1 MVSLAEPLIED
12 IAASG
17 RKSLVDHILLH
28 DTSQV
33 RIDNEEAKRIL
44 TLCGLWSGF
53 PITNNTKALLIMFVL
68 FSTITVGQYFAATA
82 VGSQALIADVTSM
95 AVDAVSYLGNI
106 FGECPEYPAQR
117 IVTQLFFSFL
127 SVFLLFYFNTEVMI
141 ESIGML
147 KDRPNGESGSSMEG
161 IIVMTFAGLG
171 ILFDAISLFSFR
183 HFALKEAKEQM
194 AIGGGDDQEGGSLV
208 SADYQA
214 VTEEGDKFDEE
225 GVKVEKP
232 EINMMSALLHVSADL
247 FRSSS
252 TFILGVLMT
261 AGVLSPAQSN
271 QGDAVLAITIC
282 CTIYLA
288 GFYALYEWSVALRKW
303 WSDLAKV
310 DMEEERGGAADI
322 LLG

>member
-1 MVSLAEPLIED
+1 MISLADPLIED

-28 DTSQV
+28 DTAEVQK
-33 RIDNEEAKRIL
+33 DNEEAKRIL

-53 PITNNTKALLIMFVL
+53 PVTNNTKTLLIMFVL
-68 FSTITVGQYFAATA
+68 FTAISIGQYFAATA

-106 FGECPEYPAQR
+106 FGECPMYPAQR
-117 IVTQLFFSFL
+117 VVTQLFFSFL
-127 SVFLLFYFNTEVMI
+127 SVFLLFYFNTLVMI
-141 ESIGML
+141 ESVDIL
-147 KDRPNGESGSSMEG
+147 EDPSNDESGSSIEG

-171 ILFDAISLFSFR
+171 LLFDAVCLFSFR
-183 HFALKEAKEQM
+183 YFALKEAKELKEQM
-194 AIGGGDDQEGGSLV
+194 DTDQERGSLV
-208 SADYQA
+208 SEDYQA

-225 GVKVEKP
+225 VKVEKP
-232 EINMMSALLHVSADL
+232 EINMMSALLHCSADL
-247 FRSSS
+247 FRSTS
-252 TFILGVLMT
+252 TLILGILLT
-261 AGVLSPAQSN
+261 AKVLSPEQSS
-271 QGDAVLAITIC
+271 QGDAILAIVIC

-288 GFYALYEWSVALRKW
+288 GLYAFYEWFVALRKW

-310 DMEEERGGAADI
+310 DMEEDKGGAADI